1 MEGRFEMTKKELW
14 AKYAEKNPSFDGLGT
29 VTMSARGLRKMFNQ
43 TWDIAFEAGF
53 NQEFEDDE
61 EEDDY
66 PEPIKHNV
74 DAMNIFDTIFGK
86 R

>member
-1 MEGRFEMTKKELW
+1 MTKQQLW
-14 AKYAEKNPSFDGLGT
+14 AKYVERNPSFDGLGT
-29 VTMSARGLRKMFNQ
+29 ITMSARGLRKMFNQ
-43 TWDIAFEAGF
+43 TWDVAFQSGF

-74 DAMNIFDTIFGK
+74 DAVNIFDTIFGK